1 MILVDGVPILPVSDP
16 DSPSPSQVLEILAAL
31 LDHPSLLCA
40 LHLFKNTPER
50 RFSISEE
57 SGLGSIT
64 QPKCVYVFQR
74 EYAIVDPAFVDVAG
88 TDEAT
93 TCVGLIIRNR
103 SNGKISIAHLD
114 SPDIVE
120 MGLAQ
125 MLSQTFDHDLQDEMD
140 VHLIGGFEDASLK
153 RINRSDGSEI
163 HGKVD
168 GYSLPLCIKLIETLW
183 RRQEKFHIQTFFVL
197 GHNTRWDADGHA
209 YPIITGFLVETSNG
223 SVFPACFD
231 RSSRCPDE
239 VVRRIRITACN
250 DDSTW
255 RGKLL
260 ETYHTQDDKF
270 IIAPCYWS
278 WHQFHIALTLQHL
291 SDSQILLT
299 CSTSP
304 YAEGPDFV
312 DNERRQLDYIIK
324 HPDWRETFPKEQ
336 PRVFERNGQGGWRRC
351 GD

>member
-1 MILVDGVPILPVSDP
+1 MILVDGVPVVPDSDP
-16 DSPSPSQVLEILAAL
+16 PSPSQVLEILAAL
-31 LDHPSLLCA
+31 MDHPTLLSA
-40 LHLFKNTPER
+40 SHSFKNTPER

-57 SGLGSIT
+57 SGLGSIA

-74 EYAIVDPAFVDVAG
+74 EYAIVDPALVDVVG

-93 TCVGLIIRNR
+93 TCVGLVIRNR

-114 SPDIVE
+114 FPAIVE

-125 MLSQTFDHDLQDEMD
+125 MLSQAFDHDLQDEMD
-140 VHLIGGFEDASLK
+140 VHVIGGFEDASLK
-153 RINRSDGSEI
+153 RINHSDGSEI
-163 HGKVD
+163 HEKVG
-168 GYSLPLCIKLIETLW
+168 GYSLPLCIKLIETLL
-183 RRQEKFHIQTFFVL
+183 RRREKFHIQTFFVL
-197 GHNTRWDADGHA
+197 GHNTRRDADGRA

-223 SVFPACFD
+223 SVSPACFD
-231 RSSRCPDE
+231 RTSRCPDE
-239 VVRRIRITACN
+239 VVRRIRITACS
-250 DDSTW
+250 DDPTW

-278 WHQFHIALTLQHL
+278 GRQFHNASTRQHL
-291 SDSQILLT
+291 SDSQLLLT

-312 DNERRQLDYIIK
+312 DNIRRRFDYIIK
-324 HPDWRETFPKEQ
+324 HPDWKETFPKRQ

>member
-1 MILVDGVPILPVSDP
+1 MILVDGVPVRPDSDP
-16 DSPSPSQVLEILAAL
+16 PSPSQVLEILDAL
-31 LDHPSLLCA
+31 MNHPTLLSSS
-40 LHLFKNTPER
+40 HLFKNTPER

-64 QPKCVYVFQR
+64 QPKCVYVFQQ
-74 EYAIVDPAFVDVAG
+74 EYATVDPASVDVVG

-93 TCVGLIIRNR
+93 TCVGLVIRNR

-114 SPDIVE
+114 SPAIVE

-125 MLSQTFDHDLQDEMD
+125 MLSQTFGHDLQDEMD
-140 VHLIGGFEDASLK
+140 VNVVGGFEDASLEQ
-153 RINRSDGSEI
+153 INRSDGSEI
-163 HGKVD
+163 HGEVD
-168 GYSLPLCIKLIETLW
+168 GYSLPLCIKLIETLL
-183 RRQEKFHIQTFFVL
+183 RRREKFHIQTFLVL
-197 GHNTRWDADGHA
+197 GHNTRRDANGLA
-209 YPIITGFLVETSNG
+209 YPIITGCLVETSNG

-231 RSSRCPDE
+231 RTSRCPDE
-239 VVRRIRITACN
+239 VVRRIRITACGE
-250 DDSTW
+250 DPSW

-278 WHQFHIALTLQHL
+278 QSQLQIATQLRHL
-291 SDSQILLT
+291 SDSQILLM

-304 YAEGPDFV
+304 YAEGPEFV
-312 DNERRQLDYIIK
+312 DNVRRQFDYIIEQ
-324 HPDWRETFPKEQ
+324 PDWRKTFPERQ

-351 GD
+351 FD

>member
-1 MILVDGVPILPVSDP
+1 MILVDDVPVVPGSDP
-16 DSPSPSQVLEILAAL
+16 PSPSQVLEILAAL
-31 LDHPSLLCA
+31 TDNPTLLSA
-40 LHLFKNTPER
+40 SHSFRNTPEK

-74 EYAIVDPAFVDVAG
+74 EYAIVDPALVDVVG

-93 TCVGLIIRNR
+93 TCVGLVIRNR

-114 SPDIVE
+114 SPAIVE

-125 MLSQTFDHDLQDEMD
+125 MLSQIFYHDLQDEMD
-140 VHLIGGFEDASLK
+140 VHVIGGFEDASLK
-153 RINRSDGSEI
+153 RINHSDGSEI
-163 HGKVD
+163 HGKVG
-168 GYSLPLCIKLIETLW
+168 GYSLPLCIKLIETLL

-197 GHNTRWDADGHA
+197 GHNTRRDADGRA

-223 SVFPACFD
+223 SVSPACFD
-231 RSSRCPDE
+231 RTSRCPDE
-239 VVRRIRITACN
+239 VVRRIRITACS
-250 DDSTW
+250 DDPTW

-278 WHQFHIALTLQHL
+278 WGQFYYASTLQCL
-291 SDSQILLT
+291 SDSEILDQ

-312 DNERRQLDYIIK
+312 DNIRRQFDYIIK
-324 HPDWRETFPKEQ
+324 HPDWTETFPQRQ

-351 GD
+351 H